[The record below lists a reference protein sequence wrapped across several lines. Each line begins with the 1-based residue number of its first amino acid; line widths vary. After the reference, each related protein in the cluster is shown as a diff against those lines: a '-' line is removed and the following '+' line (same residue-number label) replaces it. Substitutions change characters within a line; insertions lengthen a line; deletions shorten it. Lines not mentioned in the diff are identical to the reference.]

1 MNWMELFKEA
11 VWLPVAY
18 LFDPARRVFIG
29 YLLMSGLIGLCL
41 FLFCTWKIVG
51 GKLEGIV
58 CQT

>member
-29 YLLMSGLIGLCL
+29 YS
-41 FLFCTWKIVG
+41 
-51 GKLEGIV
+51 
-58 CQT
+58 